1 MNDDTTPALVTVTC
15 WGELPLE
22 PKMPGALR
30 VLVAG
35 QAAGGAERHASG
47 VWVACWYA
55 GMTRSGSMRDR
66 CTEHPTA
73 EEAVRAVVRSAWA
86 RRLGARAASR
96 VDWSP
101 RARRLAAKPAGS
113 PRA

>member
-1 MNDDTTPALVTVTC
+1 MSETTPAPVRVTA
-15 WGELPLE
+15 WGELSFE
-22 PKMPGALR
+22 RRIPGALH

-35 QAAGGAERHASG
+35 QSAGGVERHESG

-66 CTEHPTA
+66 ATEHATA
-73 EEAVRAVVRSAWA
+73 EDAVRAVVRSAWA

-96 VDWSP
+96 VTWSP
-101 RARRLAAKPAGS
+101 KAQRAAGRTAAT
-113 PRA
+113 R